1 MRSVARETVFQYLF
15 SRLFNQQDEGLFDV
29 LIKNLNDD
37 DKAFAEKL
45 KNSVEENL
53 KKYDGEIEN
62 LVNNYKVSRIFS
74 ADKCAILLGMAEID
88 NFPDTPKIVVIDEAV
103 KLAAKFST
111 ENSTDFVNGVLAE
124 YAKDR

>member
-29 LIKNLNDD
+29 LVKNLDKDD
-37 DKAFAEKL
+37 RIFAEKL
-45 KNSVEENL
+45 KNAVLYNAE
-53 KKYDGEIEN
+53 KYGEILKDIVE
-62 LVNNYKVSRIFS
+62 NYKVSRIFS
-74 ADKCAILLGMAEID
+74 ADKCAIFIGMAELD
-88 NFPDTPKIVVIDEAV
+88 NIKETPKIVAIDEAV

-124 YAKDR
+124 YAKDK

>member
-45 KNSVEENL
+45 KISVEENL
-53 KKYDGEIEN
+53 KKYDGEIED
-62 LVNNYKVSRIFS
+62 LV
-74 ADKCAILLGMAEID
+74 
-88 NFPDTPKIVVIDEAV
+88 KI
-103 KLAAKFST
+103 
-111 ENSTDFVNGVLAE
+111 
-124 YAKDR
+124 